1 MQPGDELGPALR
13 AKIQQLDA
21 KLSAP
26 QPQPEPQPQ
35 PQPEPH
41 PAAWVDDAA
50 GELRRR
56 VEGHEERLAS
66 LRACRKEYEELSET
80 LRTLPDRTS
89 HVSHPSHSLPRHHTQ
104 CPQLHAVVGSR
115 RSWCRST
122 AWG

>member
-26 QPQPEPQPQ
+26 QPQPEPQLE
-35 PQPEPH
+35 PQPEPQ
-41 PAAWVDDAA
+41 PSAGWVDDAA

-89 HVSHPSHSLPRHHTQ
+89 HVSHP
-104 CPQLHAVVGSR
+104 PQPPCGTPHLQLQRVVGSR

>member
-1 MQPGDELGPALR
+1 MCVCAVAACQTGSPRTHKKHNHNIHAHR
-13 AKIQQLDA
+13 
-21 KLSAP
+21 SAAP
-26 QPQPEPQPQ
+26 
-35 PQPEPH
+35 
-41 PAAWVDDAA
+41 

-89 HVSHPSHSLPRHHTQ
+89 HVSHPPQPPCLGTPHTLG
-104 CPQLHAVVGSR
+104 CAVVGSR